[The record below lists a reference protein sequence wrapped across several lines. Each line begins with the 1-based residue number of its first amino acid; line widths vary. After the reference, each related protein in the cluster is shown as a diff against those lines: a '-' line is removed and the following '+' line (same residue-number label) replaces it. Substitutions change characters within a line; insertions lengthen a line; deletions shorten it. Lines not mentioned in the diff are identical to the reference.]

1 MFLEAHHSPRH
12 GSNLNVHQMID
23 RWMDKDAVY
32 IYYGTV
38 VVVQSLRE
46 IIKGSHSLV
55 SDSLRPHGLYP
66 TGLLHP
72 WNFLGKSTG
81 VGFHFLLQGIFP
93 THGSNQGLPHFG
105 QTLYHLSHQGIPI
118 YILWDTHCS
127 VTKSCPTLCDPMDPT
142 PPGSSVHGI
151 FQARTLQWVA
161 ISFSKGSS
169 LPRDWTRMSFL
180 TGGFF
185 ALEPP
190 RKTYGMLLSHKR
202 NEIMPFAATCKV

>member
-1 MFLEAHHSPRH
+1 MSFLYIKKKKHNVNLKDTCTPMFLEAHHSPRH

-72 WNFLGKSTG
+72 WSFLGKSTG
-81 VGFHFLLQGIFP
+81 VGCHFLLHGIFP

-151 FQARTLQWVA
+151 F
-161 ISFSKGSS
+161 
-169 LPRDWTRMSFL
+169 
-180 TGGFF
+180 
-185 ALEPP
+185 
-190 RKTYGMLLSHKR
+190 
-202 NEIMPFAATCKV
+202 

>member
-1 MFLEAHHSPRH
+1 MGFLRQEYWSGLLFPSPEDLPDPGIEP
-12 GSNLNVHQMID
+12 GSPMLQTD
-23 RWMDKDAVY
+23 SLPTEPLGKP
-32 IYYGTV
+32 IYLSD
-38 VVVQSLRE
+38 Q
-46 IIKGSHSLV
+46 ISHSVV

-127 VTKSCPTLCDPMDPT
+127 VTKSCPTLCDPMDHR
-142 PPGSSVHGI
+142 PPGSSVHGVL
-151 FQARTLQWVA
+151 QARVLEWVATPSSKRSSMPRYYTGGFVDNKYSNA
-161 ISFSKGSS
+161 ISF
-169 LPRDWTRMSFL
+169 D
-180 TGGFF
+180 
-185 ALEPP
+185 
-190 RKTYGMLLSHKR
+190 H
-202 NEIMPFAATCKV
+202 